1 MNLTHILIKV
11 AILPKPAPKS
21 NTPHT
26 TSFNNL
32 KETLS
37 PKTLEKPE
45 HIEPETDRPMLDKTL
60 IY

>member
-1 MNLTHILIKV
+1 MNPTRILIKV
-11 AILPKPAPKS
+11 ARLPKPAPKS
-21 NTPHT
+21 NVPHT
-26 TSFNNL
+26 TSFNAP

-45 HIEPETDRPMLDKTL
+45 HTEPETDRPMLDKTL